1 MSYVFGFGRVEMRCF
16 WLVGVGMFA
25 LCVDHPIA
33 WHYACGEIMLADDAT
48 HSDWVVWF
56 GGSLAFLVSSGTV
69 WFWSVG
75 SYFGVLLSHVSG
87 SGCD

>member
-1 MSYVFGFGRVEMRCF
+1 MLRCFAPCFDTGKSGFGSLDV
-16 WLVGVGMFA
+16 
-25 LCVDHPIA
+25 PIA